1 MGGTWHGGPIEGCGE
16 GSSLKPA
23 RPWGVV
29 PDEGLKIINI
39 GSGPALNV
47 IYELRNADT
56 GQVKPATTYSLP
68 YLPREGFQTT
78 INHNRLVDFEVSE
91 FVIKYQSIRGKDYE
105 TRISIRR
112 ESFDS
117 TTRFFITSIQTA

>member
-1 MGGTWHGGPIEGCGE
+1 MKAVARAVV
-16 GSSLKPA
+16 SNQPA
-23 RPWGVV
+23 LLGVV

-39 GSGPALNV
+39 GSGPAMHV

-56 GQVKPATTYSLP
+56 GQVKLAESLT
-68 YLPREGFQTT
+68 YLPHKGFQTT
-78 INHNRLVDFEVSE
+78 INHNRLVDFDVSE
-91 FVIKYQSIRGKDYE
+91 FVIKYESIRGKDYE

-117 TTRFFITSIQTA
+117 TTRFFITSIQTQ